1 MENLN
6 IFGFQ
11 NNIITRDIK
20 TINIEEHMKFLI
32 VELPDDPP
40 KAGAGIIGIFFIV
53 CMIVGL
59 FQYCT
64 TDTNVNQKQNKE
76 NIIIEHGE

>member
-1 MENLN
+1 
-6 IFGFQ
+6 
-11 NNIITRDIK
+11 
-20 TINIEEHMKFLI
+20 MKFLI

-40 KAGAGIIGIFFIV
+40 KAGAGIIGMFFIV

-64 TDTNVNQKQNKE
+64 TDTNINQKQNKE